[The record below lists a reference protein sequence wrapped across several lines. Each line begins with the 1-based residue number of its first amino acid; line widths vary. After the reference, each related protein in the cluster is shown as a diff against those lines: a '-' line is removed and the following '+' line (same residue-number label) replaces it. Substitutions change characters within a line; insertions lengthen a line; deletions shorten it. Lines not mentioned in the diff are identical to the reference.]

1 MKKRKDW
8 IRRLEVAGL
17 MLLAGSITHAQSTS
31 LTPPSEQPQLAAAAA
46 GPDVIELDSITN
58 DAVIADDHIIIGSL
72 GVGQDENSSG
82 ATFGYETIRL
92 KENNV
97 RVNFLDTSDP
107 VSGEAY
113 MDWILRA
120 NENQN
125 GGANHFAIDIADYHV
140 VDSIFISNPNWTA
153 YNCDVD
159 PSFCESF
166 SVPEFYLV
174 GVHNHFTPFTVASG
188 ASDSAM
194 VISAS
199 MEVKDAGLKLIGDD
213 VGLDFND
220 GTFLRSATEYEAR
233 IDSLAAVISGLE
245 NTFNLL
251 VSSLSAVAT
260 SGAFANLVN
269 ADTVQTSA
277 HAYWIADG
285 GTGSETE
292 YLASLVGETGET
304 GSVGPQGE
312 TGAIGLTGATGE
324 LGPTGAMGP
333 VGETVQGLQGIA
345 GPTGPAGTD
354 GADGADSSSPMPL
367 TTGTDADND
376 GAIPFFDGDNASWSV
391 VKPNGTFGNKN
402 VPLKMCNGV
411 VTFGPCVTVT
421 GKRVDMDY

>member
-1 MKKRKDW
+1 MKKKKDW

-17 MLLAGSITHAQSTS
+17 MLLAGSISHAQSTS
-31 LTPPSEQPQLAAAAA
+31 LTTPSEQPQLTAAAA
-46 GPDVIELDSITN
+46 GPHVIELDSITN

-72 GVGQDENSSG
+72 GIGLDEGSG
-82 ATFGYETIRL
+82 SVFGFETIRVR
-92 KENNV
+92 ENNV
-97 RVNFLDTSDP
+97 RVKFLDTSDP

-120 NENQN
+120 NENNN
-125 GGANHFAIDIADYHV
+125 GGANHFAIDIADYLV
-140 VDSIFISNPNWTA
+140 VDSVLVPNWQWS
-153 YNCDVD
+153 
-159 PSFCESF
+159 SFCDNNP
-166 SVPEFYLV
+166 SVCIANGIFEFIYQYTYD
-174 GVHNHFTPFTVASG
+174 HFTPFTVDSG

-194 VISAS
+194 VISTS

-220 GTFLRSATEYEAR
+220 GTFLRSATEYETR

-251 VSSLSAVAT
+251 VNSLSAVAT
-260 SGAFANLVN
+260 SGAFADLVN

-277 HAYWIADG
+277 HAYWLADG

-304 GSVGPQGE
+304 GSIGPQGE
-312 TGAIGLTGATGE
+312 SGAIGLTGATGE
-324 LGPTGAMGP
+324 LGPTGAMGS
-333 VGETVQGLQGIA
+333 VGETGPQGLQGIA
-345 GPTGPAGTD
+345 GPTGPAGAD
-354 GADGADSSSPMPL
+354 GADGVDASSPMPPM
-367 TTGTDADND
+367 TGTDADND

>member
-72 GVGQDENSSG
+72 GIGFDEASG
-82 ATFGYETIRL
+82 AVFGFETIRVR
-92 KENNV
+92 ENNV
-97 RVNFLDTSDP
+97 RVKFLDTSDP

-120 NENQN
+120 NESNN
-125 GGANHFAIDIADYHV
+125 GGANHFAIDIADYLV
-140 VDSIFISNPNWTA
+140 VDTIILTNPFWTQF
-153 YNCDVD
+153 NCDVD
-159 PSFCESF
+159 PSFCQSN
-166 SVPEFYLV
+166 SILEFFYQYTYD
-174 GVHNHFTPFTVASG
+174 HFTPFTVDSG

-194 VISAS
+194 VISTS

-220 GTFLRSATEYEAR
+220 GTFLRSATEYETR

-251 VSSLSAVAT
+251 VNSLSAVAT
-260 SGAFANLVN
+260 SGAFADLVN

-277 HAYWIADG
+277 HAYWLADG

-304 GSVGPQGE
+304 GSIGPQGE
-312 TGAIGLTGATGE
+312 SGAIGLTGATGE

-354 GADGADSSSPMPL
+354 GADGADASSPMPPM
-367 TTGTDADND
+367 TGTDADND